1 MTIVGVHARAPL
13 GLLTLGLILTLTVG
27 ACSRNATPAA
37 EQRHVFVIVM
47 ENKSYPGP
55 LTAPYTKSL
64 ASSFGVLEDYHAVAH
79 PSLPNYLA
87 LTSGSTWG
95 ITNDAYHR
103 LPATQ
108 DLGHQLTGAGVR
120 WRAYMEDMGPNCLK
134 NAGLY
139 VVKHNPFAYYGGA
152 CPSNVVPFDQLST
165 DLAGNTPNL
174 AWITP
179 NLCNDTHDC
188 SVKTGDTYLA
198 GLVPGLLRALGPHGA
213 LFLLWDESG
222 GSDSSGCCGG
232 KAAGGHVPAIVAG
245 EGARK
250 GATSS
255 VAYDH
260 YSVLRTIE
268 DNWGLAELG
277 NASCACTHPM
287 TDMLLP

>member
-1 MTIVGVHARAPL
+1 MKKLTAPL
-13 GLLTLGLILTLTVG
+13 LGISIILAACGPPAPSQISSSSG
-27 ACSRNATPAA
+27 AAKSPSAVSSRSGSALP
-37 EQRHVFVIVM
+37 HVFVIVM

-64 ASSFGVLEDYHAVAH
+64 ASSFGVLENYQAVAH

-152 CPSNVVPFDQLST
+152 CPSSVVPFDQLST

-188 SVKTGDTYLA
+188 SLETGDRWLSNT
-198 GLVPGLLRALGPHGA
+198 VPLITGSRAWREGGV
-213 LFLLWDESG
+213 LFIVWDESEG
-222 GSDSSGCCGG
+222 GQ
-232 KAAGGHVPAIVAG
+232 KNQVPSLVVAPNLG
-245 EGARK
+245 WHTLPAPF
-250 GATSS
+250 
-255 VAYDH
+255 DH
-260 YSVLRTIE
+260 YSLLATVE
-268 DNWGLAELG
+268 DRLQVPRLGLAAGAQPIPLG
-277 NASCACTHPM
+277 SA
-287 TDMLLP
+287 